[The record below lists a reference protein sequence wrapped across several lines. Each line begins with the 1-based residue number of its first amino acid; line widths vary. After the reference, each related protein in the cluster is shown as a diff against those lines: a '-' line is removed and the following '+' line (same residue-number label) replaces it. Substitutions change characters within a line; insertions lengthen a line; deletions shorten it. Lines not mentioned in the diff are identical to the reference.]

1 MDSRIANMT
10 WHSLVKVPLSS
21 SQQAALS
28 SFEYNLG
35 SGIWKKSAQN
45 IIDKINVGDLVGAGN
60 EMKKYNRA
68 AGKVNSG
75 LTSRRNEEA
84 SLLTQTAPTA
94 KIT

>member
-1 MDSRIANMT
+1 MDRRIANMT

-45 IIDKINVGDLVGAGN
+45 IIDKINARDFTGAAN
-60 EMKKYNRA
+60 EMLQYNHA
-68 AGKVNSG
+68 GGKVN
-75 LTSRRNEEA
+75 
-84 SLLTQTAPTA
+84 
-94 KIT
+94 K